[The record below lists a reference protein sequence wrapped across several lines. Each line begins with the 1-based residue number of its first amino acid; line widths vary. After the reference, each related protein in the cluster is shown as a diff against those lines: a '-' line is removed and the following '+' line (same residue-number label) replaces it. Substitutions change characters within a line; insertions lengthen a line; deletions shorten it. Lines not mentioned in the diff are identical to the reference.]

1 MSIAAK
7 DDVAVD
13 ADLLRDQVKSKY
25 REVATD
31 PHGAHHFH
39 TGRCLAAQQAAPVAP
54 AALNT
59 VTASQL
65 GYLVPPNPIYPA
77 RARRAGEQGNAV
89 RRVLVDVTGRP
100 AQVLLQTSS
109 GYPELD

>member
-31 PHGAHHFH
+31 PHGAP
-39 TGRCLAAQQAAPVAP
+39 RRSNEACRLPVP
-54 AALNT
+54 AL
-59 VTASQL
+59 
-65 GYLVPPNPIYPA
+65 
-77 RARRAGEQGNAV
+77 R
-89 RRVLVDVTGRP
+89 
-100 AQVLLQTSS
+100 
-109 GYPELD
+109 

>member
-39 TGRCLAAQQAAPVAP
+39 TRRRSGHPSARFLCWSLDDLARSR
-54 AALNT
+54 NR
-59 VTASQL
+59 SHHDH
-65 GYLVPPNPIYPA
+65 
-77 RARRAGEQGNAV
+77 ARRP
-89 RRVLVDVTGRP
+89 T
-100 AQVLLQTSS
+100 
-109 GYPELD
+109 Y